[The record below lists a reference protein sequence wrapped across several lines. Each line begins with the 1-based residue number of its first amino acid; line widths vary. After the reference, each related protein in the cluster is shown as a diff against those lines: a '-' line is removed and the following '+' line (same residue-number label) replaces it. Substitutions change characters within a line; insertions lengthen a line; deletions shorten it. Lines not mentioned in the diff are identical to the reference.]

1 MLPLG
6 CTVTHTHTH
15 NPSTCTCRSSLLQ
28 GALSTRVAF
37 SLLWLPWP
45 PMFCPQKHTWRGKR
59 TCMTELPHS
68 AWSVRTSVCV
78 CVYMCVCVCV
88 CVLVCELRMN
98 RPQKSALPV
107 VLYWAVCS
115 ICVLCVLCG
124 ECALFCSPCRFELL
138 APSPWGTP
146 NGSRPLFIHLAGTG
160 DHVSSVCCV
169 VM

>member
-1 MLPLG
+1 ML
-6 CTVTHTHTH
+6 CASTWVHCDTH
-15 NPSTCTCRSSLLQ
+15 NRCTCRSSLLL
-28 GALSTRVAF
+28 GAPSTRVAF

-59 TCMTELPHS
+59 TCMTELLDSLPGLS
-68 AWSVRTSVCV
+68 GCLCVCV
-78 CVYMCVCVCV
+78 CVHVCVCVCV

-107 VLYWAVCS
+107 VWYWAVCS
-115 ICVLCVLCG
+115 ICVLCVSCG

-138 APSPWGTP
+138 TPSPWGTP